1 MRVERSALVAID
13 ARGYFTGGGIG
24 RYTRNLVREVV
35 SARPAHIALRLLISN
50 RHQPADLELVADPG
64 VEIVVSRAEWMNAE
78 EEDRWLPG
86 EVADATL
93 FHSLSGHWAP
103 IRPWSL
109 LTLHDLTPIVRPD
122 LFPAEAM
129 RFRHSIK
136 RALARASR
144 VLAVST
150 ATANDA
156 RRVFMRSLPPTT
168 VVPEAADEIFAPLG
182 ADPALLARLA
192 VQRDAFF
199 LCVSVLNPHK
209 NLVGLIDAY
218 ARSGVQTPLVMVGS
232 HREAHA
238 TVEQA
243 IADHRLDGRV
253 RLVGRVTD
261 GELAQLYSSC
271 RAFVYPSLYEGFG
284 LPVIEAMACGAAV
297 IASQTSSVPEVAGG
311 AAFLVDPTDVT
322 SLADALQT
330 VDADDVLREALRTRG
345 LARAAEFSWSRTAEL
360 TLAAYSNL
368 LPARAA

>member
-1 MRVERSALVAID
+1 MRVERNVLVAVD

-24 RYTRNLVREVV
+24 RYTRNLVRELV
-35 SARPAHIALRLLISN
+35 SARPAHMTLRLLISN
-50 RHQPADLELVADPG
+50 RHTPEDLALVSDEG
-64 VEIVVSRAEWMNAE
+64 VDIVVSRAEWMNAE
-78 EEDRWLPG
+78 EEDRWLSE

-93 FHSLSGHWAP
+93 FHSLSGHWVP
-103 IRPWSL
+103 MRPASV

-122 LFPAEAM
+122 LFPADVM
-129 RFRHSIK
+129 RFRYAIK

-168 VVPEAADEIFAPLG
+168 VVSEAADEIFTPSE
-182 ADPALLARLA
+182 ADPALLARLGVA
-192 VQRDAFF
+192 RDEFF

-209 NLVGLIDAY
+209 NLVALIEAY
-218 ARSGVQTPLVMVGS
+218 AQSDVQTPFVIVGA
-232 HREAHA
+232 HREAHD
-238 TVEQA
+238 TIEQA
-243 IADHRLDGRV
+243 IAHHGLEGRV

-261 GELAQLYSSC
+261 SELAQLYSSC

-330 VDADDVLREALRTRG
+330 VDADGVLREALRRRG